1 MLRAFS
7 RLVISI
13 LLIVVI
19 DAIGLK
25 GSGRHPKTQVHEGK
39 FPPGFATLLLS
50 WLVLLLLGGVEFAAR
65 SLPLDG

>member
-39 FPPGFATLLLS
+39 FPPEFATLLLS
-50 WLVLLLLGGVEFAAR
+50 WLVLLSPR
-65 SLPLDG
+65 RR